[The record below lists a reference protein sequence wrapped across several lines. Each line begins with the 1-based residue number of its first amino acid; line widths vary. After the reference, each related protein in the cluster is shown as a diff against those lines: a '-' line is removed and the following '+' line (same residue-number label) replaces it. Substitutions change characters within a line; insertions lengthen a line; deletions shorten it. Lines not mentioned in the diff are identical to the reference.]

1 MAESLPPHRQLQSV
15 TAGRVSL
22 IITAR
27 KVYASRNET
36 KIARFETE
44 LIFHPG
50 RMLPPDVDVRASATM
65 CCFRGLST
73 QTFRKLYPGRRQHQ
87 NNRSDFG

>member
-15 TAGRVSL
+15 IAGRVSL

-50 RMLPPDVDVRASATM
+50 RTLPPDVDVRASATM

-73 QTFRKLYPGRRQHQ
+73 QTFRKLYPGRRQRQ